1 MDYETIQKYY
11 NDILS
16 SIKERQSYYAGGTLC
31 VDHNDAVLLFNL
43 NETVSESRLVVNDSS
58 VESDKSVTY
67 NLSIPNLKLLFKI
80 YKDHKG
86 ETEYYKEKFNQ
97 SCIRHLN

>member
-1 MDYETIQKYY
+1 MDYKTIQKYY

-16 SIKERQSYYAGGTLC
+16 TIKERKSYYVGGTLC

-43 NETVSESRLVVNDSS
+43 NETVCESRIVVKEFI
-58 VESDKSVTY
+58 ESDKSVMY
-67 NLSIPNLKLLFKI
+67 NLSIPNVKLLFSI
-80 YKDHKG
+80 YKEHKG
-86 ETEYYKEKFNQ
+86 ETEYYKEKFNE